1 MQGAGVSGG
10 ERGAA
15 REQRTVLKAD
25 VARLKAEVVLRGIAL
40 QRAPHVGGAA
50 EGQLRVAWRGHRRR
64 AETRQ
69 EVVHHFRAR
78 PVPEPQDCSTRLAK
92 EAPRV
97 CTWVFQPGPQAGH
110 MRVDR
115 AFGGRA
121 GCARILLVQLL
132 LIDRHRRPAASPV
145 LVAAN
150 LLLRPPR
157 GVAGAAAER
166 DAAHGDVL
174 LVRAVPRWE
183 EASAA
188 RTEFGHGTQL
198 IWHQARYISQA
209 EALHTAPAS
218 YRSNWR
224 YISLALHIGPAAMCS
239 AGAGTY
245 RPGLLCTASGNIAQ
259 HWREKRSRDHTT
271 SG

>member
-1 MQGAGVSGG
+1 M
-10 ERGAA
+10 
-15 REQRTVLKAD
+15 
-25 VARLKAEVVLRGIAL
+25 
-40 QRAPHVGGAA
+40 
-50 EGQLRVAWRGHRRR
+50 
-64 AETRQ
+64 
-69 EVVHHFRAR
+69 
-78 PVPEPQDCSTRLAK
+78 PEPQDCPTRLAK

-97 CTWVFQPGPQAGH
+97 CSRVFQPGPQARH
-110 MRVDR
+110 LRVDR

-157 GVAGAAAER
+157 GVAAGAAVER
-166 DAAHGDVL
+166 DAAHRDVL
-174 LVRAVPRWE
+174 PVRAVPRLE

-188 RTEFGHGTQL
+188 RTAFGHGTQL
-198 IWHQARYISQA
+198 IWHQERYISQA

-271 SG
+271 HQRVTHSRVGTQRSRPIRISASATYRCRTHK

>member
-1 MQGAGVSGG
+1 MGHSPDQAHAGANVH
-10 ERGAA
+10 RA
-15 REQRTVLKAD
+15 R
-25 VARLKAEVVLRGIAL
+25 
-40 QRAPHVGGAA
+40 
-50 EGQLRVAWRGHRRR
+50 GQLMETCGSARRGGQRRR
-64 AETRQ
+64 AR
-69 EVVHHFRAR
+69 
-78 PVPEPQDCSTRLAK
+78 S
-92 EAPRV
+92 
-97 CTWVFQPGPQAGH
+97 GAG
-110 MRVDR
+110 
-115 AFGGRA
+115 AA
-121 GCARILLVQLL
+121 NLL

-145 LVAAN
+145 LVAAT

-157 GVAGAAAER
+157 GVAAFAAVER

-198 IWHQARYISQA
+198 IWHQERYISQA

-245 RPGLLCTASGNIAQ
+245 RPGLLHTASGNIAQ
-259 HWREKRSRDHTT
+259 HWREKRRRDHTT